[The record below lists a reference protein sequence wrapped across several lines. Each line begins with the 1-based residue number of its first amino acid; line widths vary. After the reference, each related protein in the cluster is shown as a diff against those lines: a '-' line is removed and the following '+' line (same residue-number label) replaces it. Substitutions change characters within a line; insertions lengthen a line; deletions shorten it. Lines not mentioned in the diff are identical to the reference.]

1 MDCMDFLENDV
12 LDLKSRFKPLQSSS
26 TISSGQSENS
36 GSGSDGT
43 GDAGRPKKE
52 IGDLTD
58 SGESSQEHDDGDDSM
73 NG

>member
-1 MDCMDFLENDV
+1 MLFR
-12 LDLKSRFKPLQSSS
+12 S
-26 TISSGQSENS
+26 ISSGQSENS